1 LVVIGCS
8 LSWLLGFITSQELVE
23 LPLGL
28 AYKLLGRASSGYPEV
43 SGKVTGEI
51 LKRPTAAFRGPM
63 FAVVLEQEREFAR
76 RATGVDDTRSG
87 CWTHPDL
94 AGPNR

>member
-28 AYKLLGRASSGYPEV
+28 TSKLLGRASSGYPEV
-43 SGKVTGEI
+43 SGKIAGEI
-51 LKRPTAAFRGPM
+51 LKRLIAAFREPTID
-63 FAVVLEQEREFAR
+63 VV
-76 RATGVDDTRSG
+76 
-87 CWTHPDL
+87 
-94 AGPNR
+94 